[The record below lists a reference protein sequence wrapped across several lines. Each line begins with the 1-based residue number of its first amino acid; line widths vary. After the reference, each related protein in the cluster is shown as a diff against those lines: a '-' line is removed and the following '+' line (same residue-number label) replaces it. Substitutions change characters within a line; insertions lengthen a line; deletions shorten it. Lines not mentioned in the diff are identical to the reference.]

1 MDVDQSYQA
10 ALRRAHES
18 MADMVLVTGF
28 VLGDPRRAARLR
40 RTIEVQLR
48 QLTITLRESLKVLES

>member
-18 MADMVLVTGF
+18 MADMVLVTGL